1 SDGDNNFEKESERV
15 KNGEDNSNGVLL
27 YRRIGSPDFIA
38 PASLSPSSTLRP
50 KYFDC
55 TLQCNFSSLFVLFV
69 NYCAFFPQA
78 APQSQYFGL
87 KASELVRGEGCNIG
101 MTGAD
106 HGVDWYDIVTWFG
119 HLGIAVED
127 VRSSS

>member
-1 SDGDNNFEKESERV
+1 M

-55 TLQCNFSSLFVLFV
+55 TLQWYEILCFSVSLSLFVYGSHLRLFTNHTSLISTVLFV
-69 NYCAFFPQA
+69 NFP
-78 APQSQYFGL
+78 SRL
-87 KASELVRGEGCNIG
+87 
-101 MTGAD
+101 
-106 HGVDWYDIVTWFG
+106 
-119 HLGIAVED
+119 
-127 VRSSS
+127 RSSIYFFCSFFGGYACLECIFVLLLSMPIQLTS